1 MSNAVERTRK
11 ARLSIRVETRKPL
24 EREEF
29 CEAGIGRLWVK
40 GEMRVRKRRQR
51 GGRWISQAFLT
62 PIMSNVQNLNSL
74 RKNMTLGVSKY
85 EFESRPLFRS
95 KLVS

>member
-51 GGRWISQAFLT
+51 G
-62 PIMSNVQNLNSL
+62 
-74 RKNMTLGVSKY
+74 
-85 EFESRPLFRS
+85 PLFKNPGSEGMKFPLWRKHVRQGFYS
-95 KLVS
+95 FCKKKIREI